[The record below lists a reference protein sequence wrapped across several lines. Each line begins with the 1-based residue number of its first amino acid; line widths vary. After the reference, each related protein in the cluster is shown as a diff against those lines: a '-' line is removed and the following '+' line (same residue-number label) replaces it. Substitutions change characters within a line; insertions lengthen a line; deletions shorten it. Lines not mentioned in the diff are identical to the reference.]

1 MPTTVCRAC
10 GGTSSP
16 LRWACRC
23 CVVATGERLDAI
35 RGHAVAIC
43 TAGPVDGPGC
53 PGRTGV
59 LPARPGD
66 GLPLRLDDAALRDGD
81 PAVVVLSVLEV
92 LHRIARHVRRHRG
105 EPAQF
110 RCTIGS
116 EVGYLRANA
125 EWCAHQLWGHEF
137 VEAVHGLHSRTGER
151 AGALVR

>member
-16 LRWACRC
+16 LRWACPC
-23 CVVATGERLDAI
+23 CVVRTGERLDAI

-53 PGRTGV
+53 PGRVEAVRGGG
-59 LPARPGD
+59 LPA
-66 GLPLRLDDAALRDGD
+66 RLDDAALRDGD
-81 PAVVVLSVLEV
+81 PAVVVLSVLDA
-92 LHRIARHVRRHRG
+92 LHRIARYVRRHRG
-105 EPAQF
+105 EPAAF
-110 RCTIGS
+110 RCTITS
-116 EVGYLRANA
+116 EVGYLKANA

-137 VEAVHGLHSRTGER
+137 VEAVRELHSRTEER